1 MSRTYFFFFQMS
13 PYHSPHS
20 MSFMVD
26 HSQPSYV
33 NPTDISPTEAVA
45 ASCGLTAP
53 DPTRL
58 HALWKENISVLRL
71 GGKPTRKTTTTLL
84 KRERRVA
91 CLMGWG
97 GKDHLCQQSS
107 CEADRKEKKTPSKK
121 KEVLLI
127 LYIERNR
134 ERETD
139 RNREKDDLLA

>member
-1 MSRTYFFFFQMS
+1 
-13 PYHSPHS
+13 
-20 MSFMVD
+20 MVD

-71 GGKPTRKTTTTLL
+71 GGKPTRKTTTTIL
-84 KRERRVA
+84 KRERSVA

-107 CEADRKEKKTPSKK
+107 CEADRKEKKRKHLV
-121 KEVLLI
+121 KERSIAYLI
-127 LYIERNR
+127 H
-134 ERETD
+134 
-139 RNREKDDLLA
+139 REK